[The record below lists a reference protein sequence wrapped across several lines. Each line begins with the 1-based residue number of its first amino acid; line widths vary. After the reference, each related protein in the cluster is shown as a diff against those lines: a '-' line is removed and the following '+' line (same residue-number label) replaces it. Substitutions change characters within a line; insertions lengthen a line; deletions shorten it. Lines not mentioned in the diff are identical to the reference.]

1 LLKVK
6 VERKSPLGDLGAEEA
21 EKAEE
26 KKLSWQ
32 SAVGSH
38 H

>member
-1 LLKVK
+1 LLKIK
-6 VERKSPLGDLGAEEA
+6 GRRGGMAGETEEA